1 MNENNIIAE
10 KKEKIGYIQV
20 LRNHDF
26 FALWLGNIISVLG
39 NDFHFI
45 ALLWLVNQLTKS
57 TLSVGIVMTCTFLP
71 SLFFGLFAGVFVDMW
86 NRKTTMIVCDV
97 IRAILVLLIPILYYS
112 GLLQFWN
119 ICVIVFIISF
129 FNIFHE

>member
-1 MNENNIIAE
+1 MNENNVIAE

-57 TLSVGIVMTCTFLP
+57 TLTL
-71 SLFFGLFAGVFVDMW
+71 
-86 NRKTTMIVCDV
+86 
-97 IRAILVLLIPILYYS
+97 
-112 GLLQFWN
+112 
-119 ICVIVFIISF
+119 
-129 FNIFHE
+129 